1 MSRKI
6 NKYNLNF
13 ETDLA
18 PTGPVRQRRSVRVK
32 ATRSRTTVRRK
43 LKTTGSKLAKV
54 GGIHQR
60 SNKRVDW

>member
-1 MSRKI
+1 MSRK
-6 NKYNLNF
+6 KDEYNSDF

-18 PTGPVRQRRSVRVK
+18 PTGPARQRRSVRVK

-43 LKTTGSKLAKV
+43 IKTTGSKLAKV

-60 SNKRVDW
+60 SNKRVNW

>member
-1 MSRKI
+1 MSRKR
-6 NKYNLNF
+6 NEYRLDF

-32 ATRSRTTVRRK
+32 ATRSRTTAHRK
-43 LKTTGSKLAKV
+43 LKTTGRKLAKV